1 MNFAQLISALV
12 RAVLYSVTTLA
23 VVVALILSLGRVS
36 ANFVAGFSVEIN
48 ETLSPLNVEV
58 SDITA
63 SWRGVNPVFGVARLT
78 FNSGYV
84 EELEVEVDLLQSL
97 LAGAW
102 VPKLL
107 YWQQLRVYV
116 DQSAQGWQ
124 LRNQGD
130 VSLPF
135 DLEKIIAH
143 GGRIIGDVEVV
154 LTPVAASAQT
164 YIFLIDL
171 VNDSDTQFAYVRAAL
186 QDSEDPPLTIG
197 YLRENSEFSAGMLA
211 EQYFAG
217 GSLAVPTGMVADSSL
232 LVSLS
237 NGYLSIID
245 GVNTTGHT
253 NVRVV
258 ASQSAGLTDMLGA
271 DFTLS
276 LKSLDNHFVGA
287 LSEISLFNAS
297 QAINLADFLVR
308 LDFGSDELFKGSE
321 LMPNVRA
328 WSAGLDVGQ
337 VSRMVQD
344 SAEPSSV
351 LWEWF
356 SALGA
361 TGDVKDLHLF
371 SNSEISL
378 GYAADV
384 ENIRFQGYRG
394 VPTLDNGGG
403 EVWGDTGHVGF
414 AVRGQDMT
422 MLFPDLF
429 SQAWLLDEAQGMLSL
444 IIRPGYLALRGED
457 ITAKRGDST
466 IFGEFATTRPLAKYE
481 QRVAVQVNVDTAE
494 LADAQSYVP
503 YKLSS
508 GLYNWLKTAPKQ
520 GRFDNVE
527 LALQGQI
534 HRQPKRKFDRRFE
547 LAGDF
552 SSVEMRYLPEWPV
565 ISEAHGRLK
574 VMGQETAV
582 EVVKGQ
588 SLGVAFTQAT
598 AFVNPDGIISLDFV
612 AAPTA
617 AAALYFIRFSPLQ
630 DSLSFVEDDWRTMGD
645 GIIDLTAHL
654 EVPLARDSA
663 DTTNKQSGTA
673 APVEFNLAKSG
684 IVANLSMQIS
694 AVSID
699 MPSYKLAINDITGP
713 ANFSLPHHFH
723 GQLKASMFGRP
734 ALIQSDSDA
743 QWLNIGIDGYI
754 DADEAL
760 NLMSV
765 DAPSI
770 LRGETE
776 FSSQLNLSMGGNI
789 SNLVVNTDLVG
800 MQVNLPAEFGKTS
813 DAAEA
818 SEFVITFLPA
828 VQQVGWQYKSTNG
841 WLRLPSGSQEIS
853 SGNELLGRVGISAL
867 PQGFNQTLE
876 GFEVSGQM
884 PLLDVDDWVSDD
896 GEATFDLP
904 FDWRINQLNIDELVV
919 GEFAFQDVQLGG
931 RRQAEELVFDL
942 SAEDIIGRI
951 DLTDRQVLGVDL
963 SYLHLPV
970 VSPLDEDQD
979 STVDPMSIELGK
991 VLPRA
996 QVKVGSLHLGGESF
1010 GAWVFD
1016 IKPESTGVRFDI
1028 EAVDVK
1034 GVHIR
1039 DSVAFWDLEKGR
1051 TSFSGTAVF
1060 DDLFTTLPQWGYVPV
1075 VETEFARVAGN
1086 ISWPGSPANLDVLHG
1101 EGGITILAKN
1111 GRFLDV
1117 EAEGGLR
1124 LVSLLNISALAK
1136 RINLDFS
1143 DVVDE
1148 GISFSRVGADI
1159 QLEDQQLSFNKNL
1172 LVNST
1177 SSTYELGGTVDLREG
1192 TLKNEMIV
1200 TLPVS
1205 ESLPWYAAY
1214 VAIANP
1220 LAGIGVAIGER
1231 ILRKPIQRMSSA
1243 KFTVDGRID
1252 DPEVKFL
1259 TLWGESIDAMP
1270 DAGER
1275 LSPDL
1280 LDPRK
1285 SAKDE
1290 TQ

>member
-1 MNFAQLISALV
+1 
-12 RAVLYSVTTLA
+12 
-23 VVVALILSLGRVS
+23 
-36 ANFVAGFSVEIN
+36 
-48 ETLSPLNVEV
+48 
-58 SDITA
+58 
-63 SWRGVNPVFGVARLT
+63 
-78 FNSGYV
+78 
-84 EELEVEVDLLQSL
+84 
-97 LAGAW
+97 
-102 VPKLL
+102 
-107 YWQQLRVYV
+107 
-116 DQSAQGWQ
+116 
-124 LRNQGD
+124 
-130 VSLPF
+130 
-135 DLEKIIAH
+135 
-143 GGRIIGDVEVV
+143 
-154 LTPVAASAQT
+154 
-164 YIFLIDL
+164 
-171 VNDSDTQFAYVRAAL
+171 
-186 QDSEDPPLTIG
+186 
-197 YLRENSEFSAGMLA
+197 
-211 EQYFAG
+211 
-217 GSLAVPTGMVADSSL
+217 
-232 LVSLS
+232 
-237 NGYLSIID
+237 
-245 GVNTTGHT
+245 
-253 NVRVV
+253 
-258 ASQSAGLTDMLGA
+258 
-271 DFTLS
+271 
-276 LKSLDNHFVGA
+276 
-287 LSEISLFNAS
+287 
-297 QAINLADFLVR
+297 
-308 LDFGSDELFKGSE
+308 
-321 LMPNVRA
+321 
-328 WSAGLDVGQ
+328 
-337 VSRMVQD
+337 
-344 SAEPSSV
+344 
-351 LWEWF
+351 
-356 SALGA
+356 
-361 TGDVKDLHLF
+361 
-371 SNSEISL
+371 
-378 GYAADV
+378 
-384 ENIRFQGYRG
+384 
-394 VPTLDNGGG
+394 
-403 EVWGDTGHVGF
+403 
-414 AVRGQDMT
+414 
-422 MLFPDLF
+422 
-429 SQAWLLDEAQGMLSL
+429 
-444 IIRPGYLALRGED
+444 
-457 ITAKRGDST
+457 
-466 IFGEFATTRPLAKYE
+466 
-481 QRVAVQVNVDTAE
+481 
-494 LADAQSYVP
+494 
-503 YKLSS
+503 
-508 GLYNWLKTAPKQ
+508 
-520 GRFDNVE
+520 
-527 LALQGQI
+527 
-534 HRQPKRKFDRRFE
+534 
-547 LAGDF
+547 
-552 SSVEMRYLPEWPV
+552 
-565 ISEAHGRLK
+565 
-574 VMGQETAV
+574 
-582 EVVKGQ
+582 
-588 SLGVAFTQAT
+588 
-598 AFVNPDGIISLDFV
+598 
-612 AAPTA
+612 
-617 AAALYFIRFSPLQ
+617 
-630 DSLSFVEDDWRTMGD
+630 
-645 GIIDLTAHL
+645 
-654 EVPLARDSA
+654 
-663 DTTNKQSGTA
+663 
-673 APVEFNLAKSG
+673 
-684 IVANLSMQIS
+684 
-694 AVSID
+694 
-699 MPSYKLAINDITGP
+699 
-713 ANFSLPHHFH
+713 
-723 GQLKASMFGRP
+723 
-734 ALIQSDSDA
+734 
-743 QWLNIGIDGYI
+743 
-754 DADEAL
+754 
-760 NLMSV
+760 
-765 DAPSI
+765 
-770 LRGETE
+770 
-776 FSSQLNLSMGGNI
+776 
-789 SNLVVNTDLVG
+789 
-800 MQVNLPAEFGKTS
+800 
-813 DAAEA
+813 
-818 SEFVITFLPA
+818 
-828 VQQVGWQYKSTNG
+828 
-841 WLRLPSGSQEIS
+841 LRLPSGSQEIS

-884 PLLDVDDWVSDD
+884 PLLDIDDWVSDD

-1039 DSVAFWDLEKGR
+1039 DSVAFWDLEQGR

-1124 LVSLLNISALAK
+1124 FVSLLNISALAK

-1159 QLEDQQLSFNKNL
+1159 QLEDQQLSFNRNL